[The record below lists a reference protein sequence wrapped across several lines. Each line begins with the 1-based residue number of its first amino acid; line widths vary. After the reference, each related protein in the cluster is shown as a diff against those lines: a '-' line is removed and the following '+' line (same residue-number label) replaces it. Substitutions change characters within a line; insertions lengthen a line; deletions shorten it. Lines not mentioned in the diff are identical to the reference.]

1 MHLLESESS
10 LVIKWFKY
18 NEMIVNP
25 GKLQVIIRDK
35 EKNNHTQ
42 EIMKI
47 DNTNVKVK
55 SSVKL
60 IGV

>member
-25 GKLQVIIRDK
+25 GKLQVIIWDK